1 MKNSKNKETI
11 ITSKDLNNKPEEI
24 KNSSKLN
31 KNKYLELYGSNY
43 FRLKIAYSIL
53 LNRAIKI
60 SDIRSDSINPGL
72 TSYEINFLKLISSI
86 TNGTIIHINS
96 TGTNLTLIPGTITN
110 NYGDNFTFET
120 DRSRGLTYYCEGLI
134 PISFFGK
141 ESLHITLTGITNN
154 DIDSSVD
161 SFQMSTCLL
170 MQKLIVGDTVEFKIK
185 KRGVLPNGIGEIY
198 FKIPIVTNFAPFDW
212 KDEGK
217 IKRVRGIAF
226 TSKLQ
231 SSYSRA
237 LIDSCRGV
245 LNNFLPD
252 VYIMTDN
259 YKDKNLETI
268 SPGYGLSLCA
278 ETKNGFYLCTDGI
291 NDINNL
297 DKNANDIAKEIT
309 LNFLNQIY
317 CAGCINSNNQ
327 SLFLFLMALAEKNY
341 VSYMKIGKISDYTK
355 GVLILINKLL
365 GVKFNIREWDE
376 YDKEDSSEE
385 ENENNEDENEEND
398 NEEENEEDEEE
409 KKFNFQEEEIPQ
421 SHKQYI
427 FSCIGIGLK
436 NIARIEL
443 Y

>member
-1 MKNSKNKETI
+1 MKNSNNNNKEII

-24 KNSSKLN
+24 KNTQKIN
-31 KNKYLELYGSNY
+31 KNKYLELHGSNY
-43 FRLKIAYSIL
+43 FRLKIAYSLL

-72 TSYEINFLKLISSI
+72 TSYEINFLHLISSI

-120 DRSRGLTYYCEGLI
+120 DRSRCITYYCEGLI

-141 ESLHITLTGITNN
+141 ESLHISLTGITNN
-154 DIDSSVD
+154 DIDCSVD

-170 MQKLIVGDTVEFKIK
+170 MQKLIVGDNVEFKIK
-185 KRGVLPNGIGEIY
+185 KRGVLPNGKGEVY

-252 VYIMTDN
+252 VYIMNDN
-259 YKDKNLETI
+259 YKDKNLNEI

-278 ETKNGFYLCTDGI
+278 ETKNGFYLCSDGI

-297 DKNANDIAKEIT
+297 DKNANDVAKEIT
-309 LNFLNQIY
+309 LKFLNQIY

-327 SLFLFLMALAEKNY
+327 GLFLFLMALAEKNY
-341 VSYMKIGKISDYTK
+341 VSYMKIGKITNYTK

-376 YDKEDSSEE
+376 YDKEESSDDEE
-385 ENENNEDENEEND
+385 DNENNEN
-398 NEEENEEDEEE
+398 EENEEEEDE
-409 KKFNFQEEEIPQ
+409 KNYNFQKDEIPE
-421 SHKQYI
+421 SYKQYI
-427 FSCIGIGLK
+427 FSCVGIGLK